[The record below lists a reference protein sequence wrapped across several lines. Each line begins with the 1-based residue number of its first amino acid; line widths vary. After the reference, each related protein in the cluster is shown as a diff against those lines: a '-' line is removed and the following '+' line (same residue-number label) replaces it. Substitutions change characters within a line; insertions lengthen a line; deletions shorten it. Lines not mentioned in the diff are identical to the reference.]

1 MHQRFILSLLLALV
15 LCLGACEQSSSKN
28 APTVGIVDLSRL
40 VRDSEPGKA
49 ANAFLEKT
57 QKSFNDRIL
66 ALQDKLQADTK
77 DEKVRAEFQTLYLSL
92 QQRMQ
97 AEEQNVNNVLLDH
110 ILRTVKEYRQQKGLG
125 AIVRSEA
132 VLDYDKALDI
142 TDMILD
148 DLNKKHIEFKA
159 VTSDEP
165 KAEDDKAPA
174 EAKPEAAKSEE
185 AKSEEAKPAEAKP
198 EAAKPEAPT
207 SEMGKSGEAKQD
219 KSVQDASKQD
229 KSRQNA
235 SKQDKSKKDK
245 EK

>member
-185 AKSEEAKPAEAKP
+185 AKPAEAKP

>member
-1 MHQRFILSLLLALV
+1 MHQRFILSLLLALS
-15 LCLGACEQSSSKN
+15 LCLGACEEGSSKGG
-28 APTVGIVDLSRL
+28 PTVGIVDLSRL

-66 ALQDKLQADTK
+66 ALQNKLQANAD
-77 DEKVRAEFQTLYLSL
+77 DEKVRAEFQSLYLGL

-110 ILRTVKEYRQQKGLG
+110 ILRTVKEYRAKQGLG

-148 DLNKKHIEFKA
+148 ELNKKNIEFKA
-159 VTSDEP
+159 VTSDQP
-165 KAEDDKAPA
+165 KAEDAKAADAGKEGAGKDEAKAP
-174 EAKPEAAKSEE
+174 EA
-185 AKSEEAKPAEAKP
+185 AKPAEAK
-198 EAAKPEAPT
+198 KD
-207 SEMGKSGEAKQD
+207 EAK
-219 KSVQDASKQD
+219 KDAPKAKD
-229 KSRQNA
+229 E
-235 SKQDKSKKDK
+235 KKK
-245 EK
+245 

>member
-1 MHQRFILSLLLALV
+1 MHQRFILSLLLALL

-77 DEKVRAEFQTLYLSL
+77 DEKIRAEFQTLYLSL

-110 ILRTVKEYRQQKGLG
+110 ILRTVKEYRQQAGLD

-142 TDMILD
+142 TDMVLD
-148 DLNKKHIEFKA
+148 NLNKKNIEFKA
-159 VTSDEP
+159 VTSDQP
-165 KAEDDKAPA
+165 KAEDAKAADAGKEGAGKDEAKAP
-174 EAKPEAAKSEE
+174 EA
-185 AKSEEAKPAEAKP
+185 AKPAEAK
-198 EAAKPEAPT
+198 KD
-207 SEMGKSGEAKQD
+207 EAK
-219 KSVQDASKQD
+219 KDAPKAKD
-229 KSRQNA
+229 E
-235 SKQDKSKKDK
+235 KKK
-245 EK
+245 

>member
-174 EAKPEAAKSEE
+174 EAKPEE
-185 AKSEEAKPAEAKP
+185 AKPGEAKPAEAKP

>member
-1 MHQRFILSLLLALV
+1 MHKRFILTLLLALS
-15 LCLGACEQSSSKN
+15 LCLGACEEGSSKGG
-28 APTVGIVDLSRL
+28 PTVGIVDLSRL

-66 ALQDKLQADTK
+66 ALQDKLQANAD
-77 DEKVRAEFQTLYLSL
+77 DEKVRAEFQSLYLGL

-110 ILRTVKEYRQQKGLG
+110 ILRTVKEYRAKQGLG

-148 DLNKKHIEFKA
+148 ELNKKNIEFKA
-159 VTSDEP
+159 VTSDQP
-165 KAEDDKAPA
+165 KAEDAKAA
-174 EAKPEAAKSEE
+174 DAGKEGAGKHEAKAPEAAKPAE
-185 AKSEEAKPAEAKP
+185 AQKDEAKPAESKP
-198 EAAKPEAPT
+198 A
-207 SEMGKSGEAKQD
+207 EAK
-219 KSVQDASKQD
+219 KDAPKAKD
-229 KSRQNA
+229 E
-235 SKQDKSKKDK
+235 KKK
-245 EK
+245 

>member
-1 MHQRFILSLLLALV
+1 MHKRFILSLLLALS
-15 LCLGACEQSSSKN
+15 LCLGACEEGSSKGG
-28 APTVGIVDLSRL
+28 PTVGIVDLSRL

-66 ALQDKLQADTK
+66 ALQNKLQANAD
-77 DEKVRAEFQTLYLSL
+77 DEKVRAEFQSLYLGL

-110 ILRTVKEYRQQKGLG
+110 ILRTVKEYRAKQGLG

-148 DLNKKHIEFKA
+148 ELNKKNIEFKA

-174 EAKPEAAKSEE
+174 EAKPEAAKSG
-185 AKSEEAKPAEAKP
+185 EAKPAEAKP

-219 KSVQDASKQD
+219 KSVQDASRQD

>member
-1 MHQRFILSLLLALV
+1 MHKRFILSLLLALV

-66 ALQDKLQADTK
+66 ALQNKLQANAD
-77 DEKVRAEFQTLYLSL
+77 DEKVRAEFQSLYLGL

-110 ILRTVKEYRQQKGLG
+110 ILRTVKEYRQQAGLD

-142 TDMILD
+142 TDMVLD
-148 DLNKKHIEFKA
+148 NLNKKNIEFKA
-159 VTSDEP
+159 VTSDQP
-165 KAEDDKAPA
+165 KAEDAKAADAGKEGAGKDEAKAP
-174 EAKPEAAKSEE
+174 EA
-185 AKSEEAKPAEAKP
+185 AKPAEAK
-198 EAAKPEAPT
+198 KD
-207 SEMGKSGEAKQD
+207 EAK
-219 KSVQDASKQD
+219 KDAPKAKD
-229 KSRQNA
+229 E
-235 SKQDKSKKDK
+235 KKK
-245 EK
+245 

>member
-1 MHQRFILSLLLALV
+1 MHKRFILSLLLALS
-15 LCLGACEQSSSKN
+15 LCLGACEEGSSKGG
-28 APTVGIVDLSRL
+28 PTVGIVDLSRL

-66 ALQDKLQADTK
+66 ALQNKLQANAD
-77 DEKVRAEFQTLYLSL
+77 DEKVRAEFQSLYLGL

-110 ILRTVKEYRQQKGLG
+110 ILRTVKEYREKKGLG

-148 DLNKKHIEFKA
+148 DLNKKNIEFKA
-159 VTSDEP
+159 VTSDQP
-165 KAEDDKAPA
+165 KAEDAKAADAGKEGAGKDEAKAP
-174 EAKPEAAKSEE
+174 EA
-185 AKSEEAKPAEAKP
+185 AKPAEAK
-198 EAAKPEAPT
+198 KD
-207 SEMGKSGEAKQD
+207 EAK
-219 KSVQDASKQD
+219 KDAPKAKD
-229 KSRQNA
+229 E
-235 SKQDKSKKDK
+235 KKK
-245 EK
+245 

>member
-1 MHQRFILSLLLALV
+1 MHKRFILSLLLALS
-15 LCLGACEQSSSKN
+15 LCLGACEEGSSKGG
-28 APTVGIVDLSRL
+28 PTVGIVDLSRL

-66 ALQDKLQADTK
+66 ALQDKLQANAD
-77 DEKVRAEFQTLYLSL
+77 DEKVRAEFQSLYLGL

-110 ILRTVKEYRQQKGLG
+110 ILRTVKEYRAKQGLG

-148 DLNKKHIEFKA
+148 ELNKKNIEFKA
-159 VTSDEP
+159 VTSDQP
-165 KAEDDKAPA
+165 KAEDAKVADAGKEGAGKD
-174 EAKPEAAKSEE
+174 EAKAPEAAKPAE
-185 AKSEEAKPAEAKP
+185 AQKDEAKPAEARKDAP
-198 EAAKPEAPT
+198 KAKD
-207 SEMGKSGEAKQD
+207 GK
-219 KSVQDASKQD
+219 
-229 KSRQNA
+229 
-235 SKQDKSKKDK
+235 KK
-245 EK
+245 

>member
-1 MHQRFILSLLLALV
+1 MHKRFILSLLLALS
-15 LCLGACEQSSSKN
+15 LCLGACEEGSSKGG
-28 APTVGIVDLSRL
+28 PTVGIVDLSRL

-66 ALQDKLQADTK
+66 ALQNKLQANAD
-77 DEKVRAEFQTLYLSL
+77 DEKVRAEFQSLYLGL

-110 ILRTVKEYRQQKGLG
+110 ILRTVKEYRAKQGLG

-148 DLNKKHIEFKA
+148 ELNKKNIEFKA
-159 VTSDEP
+159 VTSDQP
-165 KAEDDKAPA
+165 KAEDAKAADAGKEGAGKDEAKAP
-174 EAKPEAAKSEE
+174 EAT
-185 AKSEEAKPAEAKP
+185 KPAEAK
-198 EAAKPEAPT
+198 KD
-207 SEMGKSGEAKQD
+207 EAK
-219 KSVQDASKQD
+219 KDAPKAKD
-229 KSRQNA
+229 E
-235 SKQDKSKKDK
+235 KKK
-245 EK
+245 

>member
-1 MHQRFILSLLLALV
+1 MHKRFILSLLLALS
-15 LCLGACEQSSSKN
+15 LCLGACEEGSSKGG
-28 APTVGIVDLSRL
+28 PTVGIVDLSRL

-77 DEKVRAEFQTLYLSL
+77 DEKIRAEFQTLYLSL

-110 ILRTVKEYRQQKGLG
+110 ILRTVKEYRAKQGLG

-148 DLNKKHIEFKA
+148 ELNKKNIEFKA
-159 VTSDEP
+159 VTSDQP
-165 KAEDDKAPA
+165 KAEDAKAADAGKEGAGKDEAKAP
-174 EAKPEAAKSEE
+174 EA
-185 AKSEEAKPAEAKP
+185 AKPAEAK
-198 EAAKPEAPT
+198 KD
-207 SEMGKSGEAKQD
+207 EAK
-219 KSVQDASKQD
+219 KDAPKAKD
-229 KSRQNA
+229 E
-235 SKQDKSKKDK
+235 KKK
-245 EK
+245 

>member
-1 MHQRFILSLLLALV
+1 MHKRFILTLLLALS
-15 LCLGACEQSSSKN
+15 LCLGACEEGSSKGG
-28 APTVGIVDLSRL
+28 PTVGIVDLSRL

-66 ALQDKLQADTK
+66 ALQDKLQANAD
-77 DEKVRAEFQTLYLSL
+77 DEKVRAEFQSLYLGL

-110 ILRTVKEYRQQKGLG
+110 ILRTVKEYRAKQGLS

-148 DLNKKHIEFKA
+148 ELNKKNIEFKA
-159 VTSDEP
+159 VTSDQP
-165 KAEDDKAPA
+165 KAEDAKAADAGKEGAGKDEAKAP
-174 EAKPEAAKSEE
+174 EA
-185 AKSEEAKPAEAKP
+185 AKPAEAQKDESKP
-198 EAAKPEAPT
+198 AESKPA
-207 SEMGKSGEAKQD
+207 EAK
-219 KSVQDASKQD
+219 KDAPKAKD
-229 KSRQNA
+229 E
-235 SKQDKSKKDK
+235 KKK
-245 EK
+245 

>member
-1 MHQRFILSLLLALV
+1 MHTRFILSLLLALS
-15 LCLGACEQSSSKN
+15 LCLGACEEGSSKGG
-28 APTVGIVDLSRL
+28 PTVGIVDLSRL

-66 ALQDKLQADTK
+66 ALQNKLQANAD
-77 DEKVRAEFQTLYLSL
+77 DEKVRAEFQSLYLGL

-110 ILRTVKEYRQQKGLG
+110 ILRTVKEYRAKQGLG

-148 DLNKKHIEFKA
+148 ELNKKNIEFKA
-159 VTSDEP
+159 VTSDQP
-165 KAEDDKAPA
+165 KAEDAKAADAGKEGAGKDEAKAP
-174 EAKPEAAKSEE
+174 EA
-185 AKSEEAKPAEAKP
+185 AKPAEAK
-198 EAAKPEAPT
+198 KD
-207 SEMGKSGEAKQD
+207 EAK
-219 KSVQDASKQD
+219 KDAPKAKD
-229 KSRQNA
+229 E
-235 SKQDKSKKDK
+235 KKK
-245 EK
+245 

>member
-1 MHQRFILSLLLALV
+1 MHKRFILSLLLALS
-15 LCLGACEQSSSKN
+15 LCLGACEEGSSKGG
-28 APTVGIVDLSRL
+28 PTVGIVDLSRL

-66 ALQDKLQADTK
+66 ALQNKLQANAD
-77 DEKVRAEFQTLYLSL
+77 DEKVRAEFQSLYLGL

-110 ILRTVKEYRQQKGLG
+110 ILRTVKEYREKKRLG

-148 DLNKKHIEFKA
+148 ELNKKNIEFKA
-159 VTSDEP
+159 VTSDQP
-165 KAEDDKAPA
+165 KAEDAKEGAGKD
-174 EAKPEAAKSEE
+174 EAKAPEAAKPAE
-185 AKSEEAKPAEAKP
+185 ARKDEAKPAESKP
-198 EAAKPEAPT
+198 AE
-207 SEMGKSGEAKQD
+207 
-219 KSVQDASKQD
+219 
-229 KSRQNA
+229 
-235 SKQDKSKKDK
+235 SKKDAPK
-245 EK
+245 AKDDKKK